1 MKRHPASTTTWAAS
15 LSSRWQAL
23 QTRERAMIGLAAL
36 VVGGAL
42 LWQWAIQPA
51 WKTYRSYERE
61 RLALE
66 RQVQAMQSMRQQ
78 AVQLQ
83 ELLASSAQQGS
94 AASLTSRIQTQAHDA
109 LGQQVQT
116 ALAGD
121 RFTVRFQNAPAAAL
135 AQWLRETRENTRSQP
150 LQVQLTRPAS
160 DANSGVTWSGQ
171 VVWALPNA
179 ASGQ

>member
-42 LWQWAIQPA
+42 LWQWAIQPG
-51 WKTYRSYERE
+51 WKAYRSYERE

-160 DANSGVTWSGQ
+160 DANSGMTWSGQ